1 MTQSRAGTSL
11 ARAAGRAGQG
21 APGIGSRE
29 ASHRLALCVSLW
41 GPEWKCLRIP
51 ASVSAQAQLSPWTTQ
66 PDGHELA
73 ILLAQQKM
81 LLITYKPSSA
91 QGRVF
96 SNSELT
102 ADRRPPL
109 PRASLELGDPLTP
122 TVATAPPGWKPLLLP
137 HVQVEVHTAPSPMGE
152 LIDSDVHVLPVFLHP
167 TLGLLP
173 PNLRRDSTLRG
184 PATDWGHS
192 SSGDSLARVP
202 SL

>member
-1 MTQSRAGTSL
+1 M
-11 ARAAGRAGQG
+11 
-21 APGIGSRE
+21 
-29 ASHRLALCVSLW
+29 CVSLW

-73 ILLAQQKM
+73 ILPAQQKM
-81 LLITYKPSSA
+81 LLITYEPSSA

-96 SNSELT
+96 SNSELA
-102 ADRRPPL
+102 ADRRPLL
-109 PRASLELGDPLTP
+109 PGASLKLGDPLTP

-152 LIDSDVHVLPVFLHP
+152 LIDSDDHVLPVFLNP

-173 PNLRRDSTLRG
+173 SNLRRDSTSGG
-184 PATDWGHS
+184 PATDWDHS
-192 SSGDSLARVP
+192 SSLVWLEYLHCNFKVP
-202 SL
+202 CPIQICAGPSWVILGHSVSS